1 MGRNMG
7 IILVTGGAGFIGSHL
22 LRRLEGK
29 EKRVLDNLTTGTL
42 RNIKGINVKFIK
54 GDIRR
59 KKTVEECARGVETI
73 FHLAANTFP
82 VKSIQKPFFDLA
94 TNVEGTLN
102 LLEAARK
109 NDVERFIFSS
119 SAAIYGDVRK
129 TPIREDSTPAPR
141 SPYGID
147 KLACEHYVK
156 IYYDLYGMK
165 TISLRYFTVYGER
178 QNPKSPYSSVV
189 SRFLYNVSR
198 GVPLEIQGNGLQK
211 RDFVN
216 VKDVVE
222 ANVCAMKSSAWGSS
236 INIGTGKPTS
246 IISLARMILKL
257 RNVGMTHR
265 EAREGDIKA
274 SIADIKL
281 ALKVLG
287 FNARISLSKGI
298 SELWKEEY
306 SLHI

>member
-7 IILVTGGAGFIGSHL
+7 IILMTGGAGFIGSHL
-22 LRRLEGK
+22 LGRLKGK
-29 EKRVLDNLTTGTL
+29 EMRVLDNLTTGTL
-42 RNIKGINVKFIK
+42 KNIEGINVRFIK

-59 KKTVEECARGVETI
+59 KKTVEECATGVETI

-82 VKSIQKPFFDLA
+82 VKSIKKPFFDLA
-94 TNVEGTLN
+94 TNVEGMLN

-109 NDVERFIFSS
+109 NDVEHFIFSS
-119 SAAIYGDVRK
+119 SAAIYGNVKK
-129 TPIREDSTPAPR
+129 TPIREDLTPAPR

-147 KLACEHYVK
+147 KLACEHYARV
-156 IYYDLYGMK
+156 YHDLYGMK

-178 QNPKSPYSSVV
+178 QNPKSPYSGAV
-189 SRFLYNVSR
+189 SKFLYNASR

-222 ANVCAMKSSAWGSS
+222 ANVCAMESSAWGLSV
-236 INIGTGKPTS
+236 NIGTGKPTS

-281 ALKVLG
+281 ARKVLG
-287 FNARISLSKGI
+287 FRARIGLSNGI
-298 SELWKEEY
+298 SELWKDEY